1 MFADINLTHLRYFH
15 DAVLLKSISAAARE
29 NFVSQSAIS
38 QGIVKLEHSL
48 QVILTTHQ
56 RQNFKLTE
64 EGQTVFDEAKRIFA
78 SVDALKERLSSM
90 KGEISGDVSFA
101 CTNALAQ
108 YFLPSKY
115 LLMRE
120 KYPKVRIK
128 FHRGSLNFIH
138 EALKQEKA
146 SFALAL
152 DAPEFYGYDKEILSK
167 GCFRLYQAK
176 GAKKTPGI
184 FVDHEENA
192 EVILLRKQHKERYG
206 KELVIQDALS
216 GWGLIAAFVQMG
228 CGTGFVPEFILKGK
242 KDVKE
247 VKWDIPPIEYTICVL
262 KLKGTV
268 LSRAAKAFLD
278 ILKD

>member
-1 MFADINLTHLRYFH
+1 MFADINLTHLRYFY

-90 KGEISGDVSFA
+90 KGEISGDVNFA

-120 KYPKVRIK
+120 QYPKVRVK
-128 FHRGSLNFIH
+128 FHRGSLQFIH
-138 EALKQEKA
+138 EALKQEKV
-146 SFALAL
+146 SFALTL

-192 EVILLRKQHKERYG
+192 EVILLKKQYKERYG
-206 KELVIQDALS
+206 EELIIQDALS

-228 CGTGFVPEFILKGK
+228 CGSGFLPEFILKDK

-247 VKWDIPPIEYTICVL
+247 VKWDTPPIKYTIVVL

-268 LSRAAKAFLD
+268 LSRAVKAFLE